1 MTDLPSPPVA
11 ERRPTT
17 RVHHGDTF
25 VDDYEW
31 LRDPKDPAVLAYL
44 EAENA
49 YTAAATSD
57 LDDLRE
63 AIFAEIKAR
72 TQQTDLSVP
81 EYADHAGADGR
92 RVGFWYYS
100 RTSEGAEYKIYC
112 RAPATARDAPPDP
125 DRPIAGEQILLD
137 GNLEAGD
144 AAFFSLGSFSV
155 SPDGSLLAYA
165 VDRVGDE
172 RFSIRIKDL
181 TTGDLLP
188 DVIENTFYG
197 AEWAGTEHL
206 FYTRADEA
214 WRPFQ
219 ALRHRLGSTPDDDPV
234 VLSEPDERYW
244 LGVESSRDD
253 RWMIFG
259 SGSKLTSEYSILPT
273 DDPEGTP
280 RVVAPRRQGVEYSVE
295 MAGDRMLIVHNDGA
309 EDFALAQAPLDATSH
324 TDWQPVLPGRSGVR
338 ILGVEAFAGHAVV
351 SLRRDGLT
359 GLHVM
364 PRDADGALGDGAD
377 IVFDEPIYTV
387 TSDGALTYDAT
398 DLRLSFSSMVTP
410 STVYDYRLQTGEL
423 VLRKQTPVLDHP
435 QFGPYRAGDYV
446 QERVWAEAPD
456 GTRVPMSVVRH
467 RSTTLDGTAP
477 ALLYGYGSYEISMD
491 PEFSVSRLSL
501 LDRGYVYAIAHIRGG
516 GELGRSWYDHGKT
529 LTKRNTFTDFIACG
543 QRLIDAGYTSADRLA
558 ARGGSAG
565 GLLMG
570 AVANLAA
577 GTFRAIH
584 AAVPFVDNLTTILD
598 PELPLTVIEWD
609 EWGDPL
615 HDPEVY
621 AYMKSYSP
629 YENVTDQRYPSILA
643 ATSLNDTRVLFCEPA
658 KWVAALRG
666 HAEQLPDRPILLKT
680 EMSAG
685 HGGVS
690 GRYQS
695 WREVAFEYA
704 WLVSQTDPG
713 ALAASASAV
722 RSEQQVLAENGL
734 TG

>member
-1 MTDLPSPPVA
+1 MSDFSSPPVA
-11 ERRPTT
+11 DRRPTT
-17 RVHHGDTF
+17 RVHHDDTF
-25 VDDYEW
+25 IDNYEW
-31 LRDPKDPAVLAYL
+31 LRDPKDPAVIAYL

-49 YTAAATSD
+49 YTEAETAD
-57 LDDLRE
+57 LSELRE

-72 TQQTDLSVP
+72 TQQTDLTVP
-81 EYADHAGADGR
+81 EYADHAGPEGR
-92 RVGFWYYS
+92 RVGFWYYT
-100 RTSEGAEYKIYC
+100 RTSDGAEYKIHC
-112 RAPATARDAPPDP
+112 RAPAADPNTPPDP
-125 DRPIAGEQILLD
+125 DRPIEGEQILLD
-137 GNLEAGD
+137 GNAEAGD

-155 SPDGSLLAYA
+155 SPDGGLLAYA
-165 VDRVGDE
+165 VDRIGDE
-172 RFSIRIKDL
+172 RFTIRLKDL
-181 TTGDLLP
+181 TTGKLLP

-197 AEWAGTEHL
+197 AEWAGNEHL
-206 FYTRADEA
+206 FYTRADDA

-219 ALRHRLGSTPDDDPV
+219 ALRHRLGSLPSDDPV

-253 RWMIFG
+253 RWVIFG
-259 SGSKLTSEYSILPT
+259 SGSKVTSEYAILSAE
-273 DDPEGTP
+273 DPEGQP
-280 RVVAPRRQGVEYSVE
+280 RVVAPRRLGVEYSVE

-309 EDFALAQAPLDATSH
+309 EDFALAQAPLEATSH
-324 TDWQPVLPGRSGVR
+324 TDWQPVLPEQPGVR
-338 ILGVEAFAGHAVV
+338 ILGAEAFAGHVVV

-364 PRDADGALGDGAD
+364 PRNAAGDLGSGSD
-377 IVFDEPIYTV
+377 IVFDEPLYTV
-387 TSDGALTYDAT
+387 TSEGASTYQATEFRLT
-398 DLRLSFSSMVTP
+398 FSSMVTP
-410 STVYDYRLQTGEL
+410 STVYDYRLATGEL
-423 VLRKQTPVLDHP
+423 VLRKQTRVLDHP
-435 QFGPYRAGDYV
+435 RLRPYRPADYL
-446 QERVWAEAPD
+446 QERVWAEAAD

-467 RSTTLDGTAP
+467 RSTSLDGNAP

-501 LDRGYVYAIAHIRGG
+501 LDRGYVYAIAHVRGG

-543 QRLIDAGYTSADRLA
+543 QSLIDTGYTSADRLA

-577 GTFRAIH
+577 DTFRAIH

-621 AYMKSYSP
+621 AYMKSYAP
-629 YENVTDQRYPSILA
+629 YENVSDQRYPAILA
-643 ATSLNDTRVLFCEPA
+643 TTSLNDTRVLFCEPA
-658 KWVAALRG
+658 KWIAALRR
-666 HAEQLPDRPILLKT
+666 HAQPIPDRPILLKT

-690 GRYQS
+690 GRYGS

-704 WLVSQTDPG
+704 WLIGQTDPG
-713 ALAASASAV
+713 SLTASETGSG
-722 RSEQQVLAENGL
+722 SE
-734 TG
+734 